1 MYGFRF
7 SIDFRPSSSPTS
19 EAIKRIVPMG
29 GKEISPTNLNG
40 VPASATTLAL
50 NSARRLG
57 VLRSCITSIFEN
69 KIAEAKKTFP
79 AVISALKAK
88 QARLALVEELE
99 ARKTG
104 PQVLLEHQQF
114 DMVVRLMNA
123 SLQDDSDMDLHG
135 IASALLPLS
144 TAFGR
149 KLARGV
155 LQFAYTLIQ
164 DHAVWQNQTFWEA
177 AYFADVQKELKNL
190 YSAFH
195 DQNSNQTK
203 LNEGYDRQ
211 PACEKSVLELS
222 AFELRMNDS
231 LTNCNRKERADG
243 EEQTVYSQA
252 FVYIHNMIYL
262 LCPLDMVGTGS
273 PRRRKY
279 DDFENAA
286 SNSISNSM
294 AETDSLDGESGFE
307 EQEMSNGQQQ
317 IIKSV
322 LRFAEKVCN
331 ESQVPEQK
339 MRVLEDM
346 IRSTVSMHMEQL
358 EEVSREA
365 RRLPPIQKPKINAPS
380 LLPGEEFVVEKG
392 LRAYL
397 LPDGRAGAEEAP
409 SGVALLPAEGA
420 LFLTSYRVIFK
431 GSPIDP
437 FAAEHTVTRFFPVS
451 SLTKEKRL
459 TMNKYLTEIDQQLK
473 EGIQLRSNT
482 FQLIRAAFDDEVTM
496 EEIDEFRRSLQRVQ
510 FPEHIYQL
518 FAFRGIHNY
527 VSEPLGGKGREKNSK
542 YATSAIRGFATKTL
556 KNVGKVTGYQS
567 KKRKTSKYFLPNMM
581 PTPGRLSIAEL
592 QTAEGKTIREED
604 ESGELTTHIH
614 HPVQSS
620 SSSSSNTK
628 TLERVMERSYFRDW
642 LRLKLIPAD
651 YTVSPSSSGGKSAA
665 AAMGDATFRVST
677 INFRYQLA
685 MTYPALLLVPS
696 KIGDESLRR
705 YARCHRHSRFP
716 AITWRHPKNH
726 SLLLRGSG
734 FHGRGVISMLRR
746 QQQHNDPGH
755 LAPSTGQQE
764 MASSVEAERFTM
776 AVIHATP
783 KAAQNPT
790 GSPSAAW
797 NMSGSELSI
806 NSLMVS
812 GGGGSG
818 TASGEYGYA
827 TLTPTMSRKLNPITK
842 AYGTLTRGTAA
853 PKFTRLSLSNMKGSR
868 TLAGSQTSLTNA
880 SNRASSRYSTDHSAT
895 GDATSVGGGGGAY
908 EGGVSHILKRAALY
922 IFGDKNQMKGAKL
935 DAPGTEFIPVEYPGP
950 SRIRTAFKKL
960 MWACVPSSTAAAN
973 KNDQTFLKQVETSE
987 WLPFLEQLMQISGA
1001 VVDVLDMQ
1009 GASVMVCLEDGWDI
1023 SAQIC
1028 SIAMLCQDPFYRTIE
1043 GFRVLVEKE
1052 WLAFGHRF
1060 MTRNNLQNRNDHGF
1074 TPLFLQFLDVVHQI
1088 HSQFPMAFEF
1098 NQYYLKFLAYHHV
1111 SCRFR
1116 TFLLDNEYQMKEFG
1130 FLVREKNSSM
1140 QRTQHHGHSADSHSS
1155 DEDTFP
1161 GPTAAGNNNP
1171 NLTNTLKGNNV
1182 GVDLF
1187 DYIDVQSARTPVFH
1201 NFLYSRDLSSCI
1213 LRPFSHISDLKV
1225 WDYYCS
1231 EALKHG
1237 APYDVELYLSDLQEQ
1252 QREQEMSDTASIA
1265 TTSVIDEM
1273 TPLTNGY
1280 DFVDRISSDCC
1291 TALLAE
1297 IDRLEAEIGVLPNK
1311 WKFHFGSCELPPPLP
1326 PRPDLANPVLLTTPS
1341 VSSRSNGKM
1350 MHKRSTIE
1358 LILNGGRGTGGAA
1371 AAGTVAVGMGAPN
1384 ASFNESGSSFAHTH
1398 RFDKFNY
1405 PTTTVCE
1412 VCNSM
1417 LWGPVTPGIKCS
1429 DCGYNCH
1436 EKCRENI
1443 LKPCSGRKSIGGYQR
1458 EPGNEG
1464 FERQEQ
1470 WPGYSSDRNS
1480 GALVADNHLGAFHGG
1495 GRGSAVED
1503 EDFAFDHFSPST
1515 ADENG
1520 QILIQDY
1527 LYKQANFKIKGWKPR
1542 WFILDATKHQ
1552 LRYADTREDYR
1563 DKGYIDLSEVT
1574 GVCKVSDGG
1583 AAGAGAP
1590 KNAEGCMFEL
1600 QTVRRTYC
1608 FCAKNR
1614 TAAHEWISKIQSC
1627 LSNE

>member
-1 MYGFRF
+1 MVSTMRN
-7 SIDFRPSSSPTS
+7 
-19 EAIKRIVPMG
+19 VPMG
-29 GKEISPTNLNG
+29 SGVVSPMNTNG
-40 VPASATTLAL
+40 ASPGAATLAL

-57 VLRSCITSIFEN
+57 VLRSCIASIFEN
-69 KIAEAKKTFP
+69 KIADAKKTFP

-88 QARLALVEELE
+88 QARQALVEELE

-104 PQVLLEHQQF
+104 AQVLLEHQQF
-114 DMVVRLMNA
+114 DMIVRLMNA

-144 TAFGR
+144 TIFGR

-155 LQFAYTLIQ
+155 LQFAYSLIQ

-177 AYFADVQKELKNL
+177 AYFGDVQKEIKNL
-190 YSAFH
+190 YLAFH
-195 DQNSNQTK
+195 DQNSNAMN
-203 LNEGYDRQ
+203 LNDNFSQQ
-211 PACEKSVLELS
+211 PIEKSVLELS
-222 AFELRMNDS
+222 ALELRMNDS
-231 LTNCNRKERADG
+231 LTPSARKERVDG

-262 LCPLDMVGTGS
+262 MCPLDMVGAGLS
-273 PRRRKY
+273 RRRKY
-279 DDFENAA
+279 EDFENAA

-307 EQEMSNGQQQ
+307 EQELSNSQQQ
-317 IIKSV
+317 IIKNV

-346 IRSTVSMHMEQL
+346 VRSTVSMHMEQL

-365 RRLPPIQKPKINAPS
+365 RRLPPIQKPKINVPS
-380 LLPGEEFVVEKG
+380 LLPGEELVVEKG

-397 LPDGRAGAEEAP
+397 LPDGRAASEEVP

-496 EEIDEFRRSLQRVQ
+496 EEVDDFRRSLQRVQ
-510 FPEHIYQL
+510 FPEHIFQL
-518 FAFRGIHNY
+518 FAFRGIHSY
-527 VSEPLGGKGREKNSK
+527 IPEPLGGKGREKTSK

-556 KNVGKVTGYQS
+556 KNVSKVTGYQA
-567 KKRKTSKYFLPNMM
+567 KKRKTSRYFLPNMM
-581 PTPGRLSIAEL
+581 PSPGQLSIAEL
-592 QTAEGKTIREED
+592 TSNDGRIIREED
-604 ESGELTTHIH
+604 ESGELSTHIH

-620 SSSSSNTK
+620 SSNTK
-628 TLERVMERSYFRDW
+628 TLERIMERSYFRDW
-642 LRLKLIPAD
+642 LRLKLIPAE
-651 YTVSPSSSGGKSAA
+651 YTISATSSGGKSVGGGAA
-665 AAMGDATFRVST
+665 AGGEAAFRVST

-696 KIGDESLRR
+696 RISDESLRR

-716 AITWRHPKNH
+716 SITWKHPKNR

-734 FHGRGVISMLRR
+734 FHGRGVIGMLRR
-746 QQQHNDPGH
+746 QHHDPGN

-764 MASSVEAERFTM
+764 MASSVEAERYTM
-776 AVIHATP
+776 AIIQATP
-783 KAAQNPT
+783 KAAERPT
-790 GSPSAAW
+790 SQSAL

-806 NSLMVS
+806 NSLMLTS
-812 GGGGSG
+812 GGGVAMSS
-818 TASGEYGYA
+818 SGEYSYG
-827 TLTPTMSRKLNPITK
+827 TLTPSLTRKLNPITK
-842 AYGTLTRGTAA
+842 AYGTLTRGTATA
-853 PKFTRLSLSNMKGSR
+853 KFSRLSLSNTKTSR
-868 TLAGSQTSLTNA
+868 TLSGSQSSLTNA
-880 SNRASSRYSTDHSAT
+880 SNRTSCRYSIDHFVAA
-895 GDATSVGGGGGAY
+895 DAASTGGGGAS
-908 EGGVSHILKRAALY
+908 EGGFSTVLRRTVLY

-935 DAPGTEFIPVEYPGP
+935 DAPRTEFIPVEYPGP

-960 MWACVPSSTAAAN
+960 MWACMPSSSAAAN
-973 KNDQTFLKQVETSE
+973 KNEQTFLRQVEASE
-987 WLPFLEQLMQISGA
+987 WLPYLGSLMQISGA
-1001 VVDVLDMQ
+1001 VIDVMDIL
-1009 GASVMVCLEDGWDI
+1009 GASVMVCLEDGWDAT
-1023 SAQIC
+1023 AQIC
-1028 SIAMLCQDPFYRTIE
+1028 SIAMLCLDPYYRTIE

-1052 WLAFGHRF
+1052 WLSFGHRF

-1074 TPLFLQFLDVVHQI
+1074 TPLFLQFLDIVHQI

-1130 FLVREKNSSM
+1130 FLVREMPK
-1140 QRTQHHGHSADSHSS
+1140 TQNTADSQSS
-1155 DEDTFP
+1155 DEDAFP
-1161 GPTAAGNNNP
+1161 GSMGTVNP
-1171 NLTNTLKGNNV
+1171 GASNGANTLKGNNV
-1182 GVDLF
+1182 GLDVF
-1187 DYIDVQSARTPVFH
+1187 DYIDLQSARTPVFE
-1201 NFLYSRDLSSCI
+1201 NFLYSRDMSSHI
-1213 LRPFSHISDLKV
+1213 LRPYSHISSLKV
-1225 WDYYCS
+1225 WDYYCNES
-1231 EALKHG
+1231 LKHG
-1237 APYDVELYLSDLQEQ
+1237 SSYDVELYLSDLKQEH
-1252 QREQEMSDTASIA
+1252 EQEVNSDVSSIA
-1265 TTSVIDEM
+1265 AASVVDRRAI
-1273 TPLTNGY
+1273 LTNGY
-1280 DFVDRISSDCC
+1280 DLINHTAPDCC
-1291 TALLAE
+1291 TTLLTE
-1297 IDRLEAEIGVLPNK
+1297 IDWLESGIGVLPNK
-1311 WKFHFGSCELPPPLP
+1311 WKFHYGSCELPPPP
-1326 PRPDLANPVLLTTPS
+1326 PVRNDRANPVMLTTPI
-1341 VSSRSNGKM
+1341 VSAKSHGRM
-1350 MHKRSTIE
+1350 LHKRSTME
-1358 LILNGGRGTGGAA
+1358 FILNGGRGGLAGSSVASTAA
-1371 AAGTVAVGMGAPN
+1371 AVGIGSVHASGSGF
-1384 ASFNESGSSFAHTH
+1384 SFNECGSSFAQSHH
-1398 RFDKFNY
+1398 FEKYNY
-1405 PTTTVCE
+1405 PTTTVCD

-1429 DCGYNCH
+1429 DCSYNCH

-1443 LKPCSGRKSIGGYQR
+1443 SKPCSGRKSVSGGFPR
-1458 EPGNEG
+1458 DSAVDH
-1464 FERQEQ
+1464 FERWEHTRALEINHS
-1470 WPGYSSDRNS
+1470 GDRSGTTATSSHHGAGRN
-1480 GALVADNHLGAFHGG
+1480 A
-1495 GRGSAVED
+1495 GRSSVMDDDDPWLNE
-1503 EDFAFDHFSPST
+1503 HFSP
-1515 ADENG
+1515 DENS

-1527 LYKQANFKIKGWKPR
+1527 LHKQANFKIKGWKQR

-1563 DKGYIDLSEVT
+1563 DKGFIDLSEVT
-1574 GVCKVSDGG
+1574 GVSKVSDGG

-1590 KNAEGCMFEL
+1590 KNPEGCMFEL

-1614 TAAHEWISKIQSC
+1614 QASQEWITKIQSC
-1627 LSNE
+1627 LMNE

>member
-1 MYGFRF
+1 
-7 SIDFRPSSSPTS
+7 
-19 EAIKRIVPMG
+19 MG
-29 GKEISPTNLNG
+29 VRGVSPTNLNG
-40 VPASATTLAL
+40 VSAGTTTLAL

-57 VLRSCITSIFEN
+57 VLRSCIASIFEN
-69 KIAEAKKTFP
+69 KIADAKKTFP

-104 PQVLLEHQQF
+104 AQVLLDHQQF

-177 AYFADVQKELKNL
+177 AYFADVQKEMKNL
-190 YSAFH
+190 YLAFH
-195 DQNSNQTK
+195 DQNSNATRLSESSGQ
-203 LNEGYDRQ
+203 Q
-211 PACEKSVLELS
+211 PTCEKSVLELS

-231 LTNCNRKERADG
+231 LTNCDRKERADG

-317 IIKSV
+317 IIRSV

-397 LPDGRAGAEEAP
+397 LPDGRAGAEEVP

-510 FPEHIYQL
+510 FPEHIFQL
-518 FAFRGIHNY
+518 FAFRGIHSY
-527 VSEPLGGKGREKNSK
+527 ISEPLGGKAREKNSK

-581 PTPGRLSIAEL
+581 PTPGRLSIAEMNN
-592 QTAEGKTIREED
+592 QEGKIIREED
-604 ESGELTTHIH
+604 ESGELSTHIH

-620 SSSSSNTK
+620 SFSNTK

-651 YTVSPSSSGGKSAA
+651 YTVSSTSGGGKNAIGATASATAA
-665 AAMGDATFRVST
+665 AATGEATFRVST

-696 KIGDESLRR
+696 RIGDESLRR

-716 AITWRHPKNH
+716 AITWRHPKNL

-764 MASSVEAERFTM
+764 MASSVEAERYTM
-776 AVIHATP
+776 AIIHATP
-783 KAAQNPT
+783 KAAEKT
-790 GSPSAAW
+790 LGSPSAW

-806 NSLMVS
+806 NSLMVA
-812 GGGGSG
+812 GGGAGA
-818 TASGEYGYA
+818 TSGEYSYAA
-827 TLTPTMSRKLNPITK
+827 TLTPNMARKLNPITK

-853 PKFTRLSLSNMKGSR
+853 PKFSRLSLSNMKTSR
-868 TLAGSQTSLTNA
+868 TLGGSQSSLTNA
-880 SNRASSRYSTDHSAT
+880 NNRASSRYSTDHSVA
-895 GDATSVGGGGGAY
+895 GDATSVGGGTS
-908 EGGVSHILKRAALY
+908 EGGVSNVLKRAALY

-935 DAPGTEFIPVEYPGP
+935 DAPRTEFIPVEYPGP
-950 SRIRTAFKKL
+950 SRVRTAFKKL
-960 MWACVPSSTAAAN
+960 MWACVPSSAAAAN
-973 KNDQTFLKQVETSE
+973 KNDQTFLRQVETSE

-1001 VVDVLDMQ
+1001 VVDVMDIQ

-1028 SIAMLCQDPFYRTIE
+1028 SIAMLCLDPYYRTIE

-1052 WLAFGHRF
+1052 WLSFGHRF

-1130 FLVREKNSSM
+1130 FLVRDKNSSM
-1140 QRTQHHGHSADSHSS
+1140 QRTQQHGHSADSHSS

-1161 GPTAAGNNNP
+1161 GPTATATGSARTP
-1171 NLTNTLKGNNV
+1171 NGTNTLKGNNV
-1182 GVDLF
+1182 GLDVF

-1213 LRPFSHISDLKV
+1213 LRPYSHISDLKV
-1225 WDYYCS
+1225 WDYYCNES
-1231 EALKHG
+1231 LKHG
-1237 APYDVELYLSDLQEQ
+1237 APYDVELYLSDLQQ
-1252 QREQEMSDTASIA
+1252 QREQEMNSDTSSIA
-1265 TTSVIDEM
+1265 ATSVIDERA
-1273 TPLTNGY
+1273 TLTNGY
-1280 DFVDRISSDCC
+1280 DFVDRIASDCC
-1291 TALLAE
+1291 TTLLTE
-1297 IDRLEAEIGVLPNK
+1297 VDRLEAEIGVLPNK
-1311 WKFHFGSCELPPPLP
+1311 WKFHYGSCELPPPLP
-1326 PRPDLANPVLLTTPS
+1326 PRPDFTNPVLLTTPT
-1341 VSSRSNGKM
+1341 VSAKSHGKM
-1350 MHKRSTIE
+1350 LHKRSTME
-1358 LILNGGRGTGGAA
+1358 LILNGGRGAGGAA
-1371 AAGTVAVGMGAPN
+1371 AAAGMGASN
-1384 ASFNESGSSFAHTH
+1384 TGFNENGSSFAQSH

-1436 EKCRENI
+1436 EKCKDNI
-1443 LKPCSGRKSIGGYQR
+1443 SKPCSGRKSVISGFQR
-1458 EPGNEG
+1458 ESATDH
-1464 FERQEQ
+1464 FEQLEQ
-1470 WPGYSSDRNS
+1470 WHNYNSDRS
-1480 GALVADNHLGAFHGG
+1480 GTIATDSHHGAYHSG
-1495 GRGSAVED
+1495 GRGSAMED
-1503 EDFAFDHFSPST
+1503 DEFSFDHFSPST
-1515 ADENG
+1515 DENG
-1520 QILIQDY
+1520 QILVQDY

-1590 KNAEGCMFEL
+1590 KNPEGCMFEL

-1614 TAAHEWISKIQSC
+1614 IAAQEWISKIQSC
-1627 LSNE
+1627 LMNE

>member
-1 MYGFRF
+1 
-7 SIDFRPSSSPTS
+7 
-19 EAIKRIVPMG
+19 MG
-29 GKEISPTNLNG
+29 GRGVSPTNLNG
-40 VPASATTLAL
+40 VSAGSTTLAL
-50 NSARRLG
+50 NSARRLS
-57 VLRSCITSIFEN
+57 VLRSCIASIFEN

-104 PQVLLEHQQF
+104 AQVLLEHQQF

-177 AYFADVQKELKNL
+177 AYFADVQKEMKNL

-195 DQNSNQTK
+195 DQNSNATK
-203 LNEGYDRQ
+203 LSESSGRQ
-211 PACEKSVLELS
+211 PTCEKTVLELS

-397 LPDGRAGAEEAP
+397 LPDGRAGAEEVP

-510 FPEHIYQL
+510 FPEHIFQL

-527 VSEPLGGKGREKNSK
+527 ISEPLGGKGREKHSK

-581 PTPGRLSIAEL
+581 PTPGRLSIAEM
-592 QTAEGKTIREED
+592 QNAEGKIIREED
-604 ESGELTTHIH
+604 ESGELSTHIH
-614 HPVQSS
+614 HPVQSC

-628 TLERVMERSYFRDW
+628 TLERVMERSYFKDW

-651 YTVSPSSSGGKSAA
+651 YTVSSTSSGGKSATA
-665 AAMGDATFRVST
+665 ATAMGEATFRVST
-677 INFRYQLA
+677 LNFRYQLA

-716 AITWRHPKNH
+716 AITWRHPKNL

-776 AVIHATP
+776 AIIHATP
-783 KAAQNPT
+783 KAAENT
-790 GSPSAAW
+790 SGSPATW

-812 GGGGSG
+812 GGGGAG
-818 TASGEYGYA
+818 AASGEYSYG
-827 TLTPTMSRKLNPITK
+827 TLTPNMARRLNPITK

-853 PKFTRLSLSNMKGSR
+853 PKFSRLSLSNMKTSR
-868 TLAGSQTSLTNA
+868 TLGGSQSSLTNA
-880 SNRASSRYSTDHSAT
+880 SNRASSRYSTDHSVA
-895 GDATSVGGGGGAY
+895 GDATSVGGGGTS
-908 EGGVSHILKRAALY
+908 EGGVSNALKRAALY

-950 SRIRTAFKKL
+950 SRVRTAFKKL
-960 MWACVPSSTAAAN
+960 MWACVPSSAVASN
-973 KNDQTFLKQVETSE
+973 KSDQTFLRQVETSE
-987 WLPFLEQLMQISGA
+987 WLPFLQQLMQISGA
-1001 VVDVLDMQ
+1001 VVDVMDMQ

-1028 SIAMLCQDPFYRTIE
+1028 SIAMLQLDPYYRTIE

-1052 WLAFGHRF
+1052 WLSFGHRF

-1130 FLVREKNSSM
+1130 FLVREKNTSM
-1140 QRTQHHGHSADSHSS
+1140 QRTQQHGHAADSHSS

-1161 GPTAAGNNNP
+1161 GPTVAGNTP
-1171 NLTNTLKGNNV
+1171 NGTNTLKGNNV
-1182 GVDLF
+1182 GLDLF

-1213 LRPFSHISDLKV
+1213 LRPYSHISDLKV

-1231 EALKHG
+1231 ESLKHG
-1237 APYDVELYLSDLQEQ
+1237 APYDVELYLRDLQEQ
-1252 QREQEMSDTASIA
+1252 QREQEMNSDASSIA
-1265 TTSVIDEM
+1265 ATSVIDERA
-1273 TPLTNGY
+1273 TLTNGY

-1291 TALLAE
+1291 TTLLAE

-1311 WKFHFGSCELPPPLP
+1311 WKFHYGSCELPPPLP
-1326 PRPDLANPVLLTTPS
+1326 PRSDFANPVLLTTPT
-1341 VSSRSNGKM
+1341 VSARSHGKM
-1350 MHKRSTIE
+1350 LHKRSTIE
-1358 LILNGGRGTGGAA
+1358 LIVNGGRGMGGAA
-1371 AAGTVAVGMGAPN
+1371 AAAAVAAGIGAPN
-1384 ASFNESGSSFAHTH
+1384 TAFNENGSSFAQSH

-1436 EKCRENI
+1436 EKCRDNI
-1443 LKPCSGRKSIGGYQR
+1443 SKPCSGRKSVIGGFQR
-1458 EPGNEG
+1458 ESATDH
-1464 FERQEQ
+1464 FEQLEK
-1470 WPGYSSDRNS
+1470 WHGYNSDRS
-1480 GALVADNHLGAFHGG
+1480 GGTVAADNHHGAYHSG
-1495 GRGSAVED
+1495 GRGSAMQDD
-1503 EDFAFDHFSPST
+1503 EFSFDNFSPST

-1574 GVCKVSDGG
+1574 GVSKVSDGG

-1590 KNAEGCMFEL
+1590 KNPEGCMFEL

-1614 TAAHEWISKIQSC
+1614 TAAQEWISKIQSC
-1627 LSNE
+1627 LMNE